1 MSNQQGQAGYRGA
14 LPPRNDRLAAP
25 WVIVVIAIFVL
36 MIVLSFLGLPSSLFP
51 AETPVPLPSAS
62 VEASASAAP
71 SGSAEASGSIE
82 PSASASAEPSTTGST
97 EQSAEASASAE
108 PGSAAPSATGS
119 P

>member
-25 WVIVVIAIFVL
+25 WVIAVIAIFVL

-62 VEASASAAP
+62 VEASASAEP
-71 SGSAEASGSIE
+71 SASAE
-82 PSASASAEPSTTGST
+82 ASASAEPSTTGST
-97 EQSAEASASAE
+97 EPSAEASASAE
-108 PGSAAPSATGS
+108 PGSAAPSASGS

>member
-36 MIVLSFLGLPSSLFP
+36 MIVLSFVGLPSSLFP

-62 VEASASAAP
+62 VEASASAEP
-71 SGSAEASGSIE
+71 SASAEASGSVE
-82 PSASASAEPSTTGST
+82 PGASATESTAP
-97 EQSAEASASAE
+97 SAEASASAE
-108 PGSAAPSATGS
+108 PGSSAPSATGS